1 MTPFCMLF
9 DIVFTLIVDLNVVI
23 TFVSLSTMTAQP
35 HAGMMGGGG
44 VYHCL
49 RPQAWRRSIHGPTE
63 IGVIN

>member
-35 HAGMMGGGG
+35 HAGMMGWGG
-44 VYHCL
+44 VSLSAVPGLAEVNTWSYRNRC
-49 RPQAWRRSIHGPTE
+49 
-63 IGVIN
+63 N